1 MNYDFSTLNDKDL
14 EELAL
19 DLLNAELNL
28 GLQSFK
34 VGKDGGID
42 LRYSS
47 PENNNEIVVQV
58 KHYIK
63 SGESKLIADFKDKEL
78 PKLKK
83 LSPAPTRYIIVASIG
98 LSATQKDDLKDT
110 FYPFIQTSN
119 DIFDKENLNALLR
132 INGEI
137 ERKHFKLWFSS
148 SEVLS
153 ELLNNAIQGRSRNY
167 LEQIRNQIPLYV
179 LNDSFDKANKILEK
193 EKLLV
198 ITGMP
203 GIGKTTLAHVLL
215 IEKARQGHKVYII
228 RSIRDAEDVISID
241 PEERQIFY
249 FDDFL
254 GEVYYEILTGS
265 QKETE
270 IAQFI
275 DRIIVE
281 PNKFLILS
289 TRTVI
294 LEQARNKSEKIKR
307 ARLETAKY
315 EVELS
320 NYSKYE
326 KAKILYNH
334 MFFRELDE
342 DYIAEIIRDK
352 FYNQIINHKNYT
364 PRIIEFFT
372 DQKRLDGKPING
384 YREFVM
390 RNLNNPEE
398 IWRDSINNQITYL
411 DKCFLYTLFTFRN
424 KFVSK
429 IADIQRSYDKRLT
442 YEIEINNQAIK
453 TNQFDESIK
462 NLQNGFIYID
472 MSNVDHKFE
481 NIRFINPSISD
492 FLLGD
497 LKNNENE
504 KLAILNSLVFLEQL
518 EIFDSSKTGIS
529 ISKMQQQILLEKIS
543 SNLLESL
550 YPWQKPIEHFYLQAI
565 VKLCNDINYDVVVL
579 RILEEIDL
587 LTPLKYKEVFI
598 YFLKNI
604 QNADKSIEFI
614 KANFY
619 KILDCLLFELD
630 NYNLAKEIPEI
641 FDLYGFD
648 FAVFVE
654 SEIGNRAIIDLI
666 MRTIEKS
673 EKELFNS
680 NKDSITKKNELDDLI
695 YEELD
700 ELKDN
705 LIENLIPGLA
715 IEIPRQLSEE
725 EVDEQ
730 IKINYQNEIESEERV
745 QNLTQYSENDIQ
757 NEVQKIE
764 DLFYVDQ
771 LINDETDED
780 KLPF

>member
-1 MNYDFSTLNDKDL
+1 MSYDFSTLNDKDL

-19 DLLNAELNL
+19 DLLNTELNL

-34 VGKDGGID
+34 VGKDGGVD

-47 PENNNEIVVQV
+47 PENNNEIIVQV
-58 KHYIK
+58 KHYLK
-63 SGESKLIADFKDKEL
+63 TGESKLIKNFKETEL
-78 PKLKK
+78 PKVKNLK
-83 LSPAPTRYIIVASIG
+83 PQRYIIVTSIG
-98 LSATQKDDLKDT
+98 LSAVQKDDLKKT
-110 FYPFIQTSN
+110 FEPYIQTSN
-119 DIFDKENLNALLR
+119 DIFGKENLNALIR
-132 INGEI
+132 KHKEV
-137 ERKHFKLWFSS
+137 EKKHFKLWFSS
-148 SEVLS
+148 SEVLTNI
-153 ELLNNAIQGRSRNY
+153 LKNAIEGRSKSY
-167 LEQIRNQIPLYV
+167 LDQISKKIQLYV
-179 LNDSFDKANKILEK
+179 LTDNFDKANEILEK

-198 ITGMP
+198 IIGMP
-203 GIGKTTLAHVLL
+203 GIGKTTLANVLL
-215 IEKARQGHKVYII
+215 IDKARQGYKVYLIN
-228 RSIRDAEDVISID
+228 SIREAEDVISIN
-241 PEERQIFY
+241 PEEKQIFY

-275 DRIIVE
+275 DRIVSE

-307 ARLETAKY
+307 ARLEIAKY

-320 NYSKYE
+320 NYSNLE

-334 MFFRELDE
+334 LYFRELDE
-342 DYIAEIIRDK
+342 SYILQIIKDK
-352 FYNQIINHKNYT
+352 FYQRIISHKNYT

-372 DQKRLDGKPING
+372 DKFRLQNVSVEQ
-384 YREFVM
+384 YREFILQ
-390 RNLNNPEE
+390 NLNHPEE
-398 IWRDSINNQITYL
+398 IWNDSINNQISYL
-411 DKCFLYTLFTFRN
+411 DKCFLFTLFTFRN
-424 KFVSK
+424 TVAFNITDVR
-429 IADIQRSYDKRLT
+429 RSFDKRLI
-442 YEIEINNQAIK
+442 YEKNVNNQPIK
-453 TNQFDESIK
+453 TNQFDDSVR
-462 NLQNGFIYID
+462 NLLNGFIYID
-472 MSNVDHKFE
+472 LLSVDYKFE
-481 NIRFINPSISD
+481 RIRFINPSITD
-492 FLLGD
+492 FLLGV

-504 KLAILNSLVFLEQL
+504 KLAILNSLVFIEQL

-529 ISKMQQQILLEKIS
+529 ISKEQQQILLDKIS
-543 SNLLESL
+543 YNLLESL
-550 YPWQKPIEHFYLQAI
+550 YPWQKPIESFYLQAI
-565 VKLCNDINYDVVVL
+565 VKLCSNTNYDDVVL

-587 LTPLKYKEVFI
+587 STPIKDKEVYI
-598 YFLKNI
+598 NFLKNI
-604 QNADKSIEFI
+604 KNADKSIEFI

-654 SEIGNRAIIDLI
+654 SEIGNRAIIDII

-715 IEIPRQLSEE
+715 IEIPRQISEE

-745 QNLTQYSENDIQ
+745 QNLTQYSEYDIQ

-771 LINDETDED
+771 LINNETDED
-780 KLPF
+780 ELPF